1 MRFFRL
7 FPSFTLVILMLS
19 TSITIAQTRKQIVQ
33 DAPVYA
39 EMLKI
44 LTTDQECPKY
54 FSVDQRTLDDPH
66 IFGFGKTGISD
77 YLENP
82 EWGFI
87 RSPGNTEYM
96 PASKRY
102 LSKKVFKVDPGL
114 SFTVKAGF
122 KIFSPVAYSDDK
134 NRCFAVYE
142 EFNDQRRLLN
152 LGAMFFQ
159 LKDNKWILLK
169 NYIPAIID

>member
-1 MRFFRL
+1 MRFFL
-7 FPSFTLVILMLS
+7 SFTLVIFIFS
-19 TSITIAQTRKQIVQ
+19 TSTTIAQTTKQIVQ

-54 FSVDQRTLDDPH
+54 FSVDQRTLDYPH
-66 IFGFGKTGISD
+66 IFGFGKAGISD

-82 EWGFI
+82 EWSFI
-87 RSPGNTEYM
+87 RSTGNTEDKSV
-96 PASKRY
+96 SKRY
-102 LSKKVFKVDPGL
+102 LSKRVFKVDPGL

-169 NYIPAIID
+169 NYVPAIID